1 MTSAAATSPVESL
14 SAENASAEPSAD
26 TASIPATPD
35 GDAAWAA
42 AARADAAQTDARLAK
57 RFDQGEIVDRL
68 VALRARA
75 VDEIVRGAWS
85 RCLPDDAGLALF
97 AVGGYGRGELFPQ
110 SDIDALIL
118 AESDAQEA
126 QRETL
131 SRFFALLW
139 DAGIA
144 ISQAVRSPAQCT
156 EAAAD
161 QTVLTA
167 LIESRPIIADDAAQ
181 AALHAAIS
189 PDKLWPPREYFLA
202 KIEEQRQ
209 RHARFGDTS
218 DNLEPNLKDGPGGLR
233 DLHTLGW
240 LALRSFGVRE
250 LEPLIG
256 LGHLGADEAV
266 ALDRERRALG
276 RLRYGLHLVAGR
288 REERLRF
295 DHQKTLAARLGHVD
309 HVDTLAVEQMM
320 QGFYRSAAIVRR
332 IGDRLFQ
339 RFEEHFDGAGEPETI
354 DADFEM
360 RRGYLAARDTAWLLR
375 DPAHVFALFTTW
387 AAHPALRGLHSLTAR
402 TLASALHGIPAY
414 DHAAPAL
421 RDAFMCMMRGP
432 QAVKMLE
439 RMARLGVLGRW
450 IPAFA
455 QVSGRMQF
463 DLFHVY
469 TVDQHTLAVL
479 RNLAIFASD
488 TPDER
493 FSVANRIWPSLR
505 KPELLLLAGLFHDIA
520 KGRGGDHSELGAVD
534 ARTFCLAHGL
544 TEPDAALVEWLV
556 RKHLLM
562 SMTAQKQ
569 DITDPDVIHRF
580 ATEVADRQRL
590 DHLYLLTCADIA
602 GTSPKLWN
610 AWKDRLLADLHTAT
624 RFALRRGLEH
634 PVAAEE
640 HRAENRDKARALLR
654 DAGHDDA
661 TIDALFA
668 RMPDDNFLRSRS
680 DQIAWQ
686 AEGLLATPP
695 GEMVIRAR
703 PIPGQASRQSGGYEA
718 GGYEAGGYEAGGY
731 EAGGY
736 EVFIHGPDRDSLFAA
751 IVITLDRVGVAI
763 QQARALDGPQRTIY
777 DSFQVLP
784 LQPLYPPPVDQV
796 EASLRR
802 ALSGPLDRLL
812 PSRRAQPRH
821 LRHFR
826 VAPRIAFE
834 TAEDGTRTRLSVI
847 CTDRP
852 GLLADITHALRYQRV
867 RIHDARIGT
876 FGERAEDVFLLSN
889 REDRAL
895 APEDAERLRIALS
908 QALDIAKA

>member
-1 MTSAAATSPVESL
+1 MNPA
-14 SAENASAEPSAD
+14 AEPSSAESVS
-26 TASIPATPD
+26 TERASIQATPD

-42 AARADAAQTDARLAK
+42 AARAELAQTDARLAK
-57 RFDQGEIVDRL
+57 RFDQGETVDRL

-75 VDEIVRGAWS
+75 VDDIVRGAWR
-85 RCLPDDAGLALF
+85 RCWPEDAGLALF

-110 SDIDALIL
+110 SDIDVLIL
-118 AESDAQEA
+118 AEPEAQNA
-126 QRETL
+126 QRERL
-131 SRFFALLW
+131 SRFFAMLW
-139 DAGIA
+139 DAGVA
-144 ISQAVRSPAQCT
+144 ISQAVRSAVQCT

-167 LIESRPIIADDAAQ
+167 LIESRPVIADDTAQ
-181 AALHAAIS
+181 AALRAAIS
-189 PDKLWPPREYFLA
+189 PENVWSPRDYFLA

-256 LGHLGADEAV
+256 LGHLGADEAA

-295 DHQKTLAARLGHVD
+295 DHQKTLATRLGHVD
-309 HVDTLAVEQMM
+309 TADSLAVEQMM

-339 RFEEHFDGAGEPETI
+339 RLEEHFDGAGEPEPL
-354 DADFEM
+354 DDDFET
-360 RRGYLAARDTAWLLR
+360 RRGYLAARDTAWLQR
-375 DPAHVFALFTTW
+375 DPAHVFAMFAAW
-387 AAHPALRGLHSLTAR
+387 AAHPELRGLHSQTAR
-402 TLASALHGIPAY
+402 TLASALPSIPAY
-414 DHAAPAL
+414 DQAGHAL
-421 RDAFMCMMRGP
+421 REAFMDLIRSP
-432 QAVKMLE
+432 QPVKMLE

-493 FSVANRIWPSLR
+493 FSAANRIWPSLR

-520 KGRGGDHSELGAVD
+520 KGRGGDHSELGAGD
-534 ARTFCLAHGL
+534 ARDFCLAHGL
-544 TEPDAALVEWLV
+544 SEPDTALVEWLV

-562 SMTAQKQ
+562 SLTAQKQ

-634 PVAAEE
+634 PVAAAE
-640 HRAENRDKARALLR
+640 HRAETREKARVLLR
-654 DAGHDDA
+654 EAGYDDA
-661 TIDALFA
+661 TIDVLFA
-668 RMPDDNFLRSRS
+668 RMPEDNFLRSRP
-680 DQIAWQ
+680 DQIVWQ
-686 AEGLLATPP
+686 AEALQATPP
-695 GEMVIRAR
+695 GETVIRVR
-703 PIPGQASRQSGGYEA
+703 PMLGHVAGQGAGQSS
-718 GGYEAGGYEAGGY
+718 
-731 EAGGY
+731 GY
-736 EVFIHGPDRDSLFAA
+736 EVFVHGPDRDGLFAA

-763 QQARALDGPQRTIY
+763 QQARALDGPQHTIY

-784 LQPLYPPPVDQV
+784 LQPLHPPTADQV

-812 PSRRAQPRH
+812 PSRRTQPRH

-826 VAPRIAFE
+826 IAPQIAFE
-834 TAEDGTRTRLSVI
+834 TVEDGSRTRLSLI

-852 GLLADITHALRYQRV
+852 GLLADITHTLRHQRV
-867 RIHDARIGT
+867 RVHDARIGT
-876 FGERAEDVFLLSN
+876 FGERAEDVFLLSS

-895 APEDAERLRIALS
+895 APDDAERLRVALS
-908 QALDIAKA
+908 HALDIAKA